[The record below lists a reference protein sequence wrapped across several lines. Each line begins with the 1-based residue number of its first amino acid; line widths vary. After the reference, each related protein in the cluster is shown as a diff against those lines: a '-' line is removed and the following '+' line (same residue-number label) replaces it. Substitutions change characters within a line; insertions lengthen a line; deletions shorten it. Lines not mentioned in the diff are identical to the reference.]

1 MFSGKPILWIFTAIL
16 TLSFCSPWAAMA
28 QSGEPRLIPLALDT
42 TTTTIP
48 SQDFVVYGRA
58 TKGHPV
64 GTTSEDVDNLEAYTG
79 EGAYEAGIERHVSY
93 QQIPNAKQIREP
105 SKRMP
110 DLETFFEFGGTLE
123 LLTLE
128 MDDSPTKLDIVMS
141 EIMWAIDEG
150 FDEAAGSNTAVIDNP
165 DYHPETNN
173 EVPEKISIPVP
184 QLDNQVIQW
193 IELYNTTG
201 ADITAELFFLFT
213 PFKSHPDRTTVD
225 LDFDG
230 DETDETYTVL
240 DAVDTLFGGSWEL
253 PGKRGD
259 RPDTAFVSA
268 YRIIDYDAVEDG
280 DLEGIPFGSEP
291 ESWAATPDRGSR
303 NTALKI
309 IYKDKVVDL
318 LAVGTPGT
326 KHVPD
331 IFTTRLEKIPVPS
344 DTIVINEVRNDTSR
358 DNVDWIELKNVGTDT
373 VQLKDWE
380 LSIVTAAGTDT
391 DLVDLPEYELEPGEI
406 LLLLNE
412 YPWSTS
418 IIEGVAVEEVDS
430 TEREFAPRYF
440 VYTAVDTDRQL
451 PDTGKFV
458 LLLRSE
464 SDQNGK
470 DNAIEDYA
478 GNGFFGDNA
487 EDLSTLF
494 WPRIGQSRPRNV
506 AAFGNNTFASTG
518 EAWARLRYEEDDGH
532 HKSAWEKV
540 EEGEK
545 GGLGYDPGANLSTS
559 PGTPG
564 YENDAL
570 KSRDAR
576 TVADRELSDGDIS
589 ISEIMYD
596 PGRSGNLPQWIELY
610 NSSRTEAINL
620 KGWRMEIRNPREE
633 TRAPSLIRWTFEDA
647 IILPN
652 QTLLLPSRRGRSHED
667 LSSNRIYDLYK
678 ENREDLGLTDAKKLL
693 LSPTAFHMKL
703 TNGRTLVDAVGN
715 LTTSRPE
722 EKVWDLPAI
731 NPERRR
737 SIVRVYDQGTAEDGN
752 SEASWH
758 RFPLK
763 GADETYYGVQ
773 TDLSSPGYRK
783 GGPVPV
789 SLSSFR
795 PVRME
800 TGEVLIRWKT
810 ESELNNA
817 GFNILRS
824 ESRDSDFTVINTEG
838 IIAGHGTS
846 SEMHIYSYTDK
857 TAKPN
862 VIYYYRIED
871 VSFDGAHQTLTTVRL
886 KGDVS
891 ATGKLTTMWGE
902 LKLQR

>member
-16 TLSFCSPWAAMA
+16 TLSFCSPWAAIA
-28 QSGEPRLIPLALDT
+28 QSGEQRLIPLALSEPLAEEST
-42 TTTTIP
+42 VVAETIP
-48 SQDFVVYGRA
+48 SREFVVYGRA
-58 TKGHPV
+58 TEGHPSNFNDDDEPIDYV
-64 GTTSEDVDNLEAYTG
+64 G
-79 EGAYEAGIERHVSY
+79 EGAYDAGIERHVSY
-93 QQIPNAKQIREP
+93 QQIPYSEVREP
-105 SKRMP
+105 DSKRMP

-123 LLTLE
+123 LLTLQTE
-128 MDDSPTKLDIVMS
+128 DSTLTKLDIVMS

-150 FDEAAGSNTAVIDNP
+150 FDEDAETTTITVQEDDPNTQED
-165 DYHPETNN
+165 ET
-173 EVPEKISIPVP
+173 ITIPVP
-184 QLDNQVIQW
+184 QLNNQVVQW

-201 ADITAELFFLFT
+201 ADIEAELFFLFT
-213 PFKSHPDRTTVD
+213 PFESHPDRPTVE
-225 LDFDG
+225 LDG
-230 DETDETYTVL
+230 VTYTVL
-240 DAVDTLFGGSWEL
+240 DTVDTLFGGSWEL

-291 ESWAATPDRGSR
+291 ESWAATPNNGSR
-303 NTALKI
+303 NTEGI

-318 LAVGTPGT
+318 LAIGTPGT

-373 VQLKDWE
+373 IDLEDWE
-380 LSIVTAAGTDT
+380 LSIVTDTGMDT
-391 DLVDLPEYELEPGEI
+391 DLVDLPEYELEPGAL

-440 VYTAVDTDRQL
+440 VYTAVDTARQL

-506 AAFGNNTFASTG
+506 AEFGSNTFASTD

-545 GGLGYDPGANLSTS
+545 GGLGYDPGANLLTS

-693 LSPTAFHMKL
+693 LSPTAFHIRL

-715 LTTSRPE
+715 LTTTRPE

>member
-1 MFSGKPILWIFTAIL
+1 MFSGKLILSIFTAIL
-16 TLSFCSPWAAMA
+16 TLFLCSPYAAIA
-28 QSGEPRLIPLALDT
+28 QSDEQRLIPLAVDT
-42 TTTTIP
+42 PHDGMPDNDTIET
-48 SQDFVVYGRA
+48 QEIRAQEFVVYGRA
-58 TKGHPV
+58 YEGHPE
-64 GTTSEDVDNLEAYTG
+64 SLEDENINDPDNYVG
-79 EGAYEAGIERHVSY
+79 EGAYDAGIERHVSY
-93 QQIPNAKQIREP
+93 QYIPHSQELLEP
-105 SKRMP
+105 NSARMP

-123 LLTLE
+123 LLTTNE
-128 MDDSPTKLDIVMS
+128 SRTKHDIVMS

-150 FDEAAGSNTAVIDNP
+150 FDEAAGSNIAEIDNP
-165 DYHPETNN
+165 DYDPEASPGT
-173 EVPEKISIPVP
+173 PESETKIRIPVP
-184 QLDNQVIQW
+184 QLNNQVIQW

-201 ADITAELFFLFT
+201 DPITAKLFFLFT
-213 PFKSHPDRTTVD
+213 PFESHPDRPTVEL
-225 LDFDG
+225 LDG
-230 DETDETYTVL
+230 VTYTVL
-240 DAVDTLFGGSWEL
+240 DTVDTLFGGSWEL

-268 YRIIDYDAVEDG
+268 YRIIDYDAVETGSDR
-280 DLEGIPFGSEP
+280 DAQLEGIPFGSEP

-418 IIEGVAVEEVDS
+418 ILEGVAVEEVDS

-487 EDLSTLF
+487 EDVSTLF

-506 AAFGNNTFASTG
+506 AAFGPNTFASTG

-545 GGLGYDPGANLSTS
+545 GGLGYDPGANLLTS

-610 NSSRTEAINL
+610 NSSTTEAINL
-620 KGWRMEIRNPREE
+620 KGWRMEIRNPREG

-693 LSPTAFHMKL
+693 LSPTAFYMKL

-722 EKVWDLPAI
+722 EKVWDLPAV

-763 GADETYYGVQ
+763 GADATYYGVQ

-795 PVRME
+795 PVHME

-862 VIYYYRIED
+862 VIYYRTYAALIFSAGDLSCLERYSE
-871 VSFDGAHQTLTTVRL
+871 SNPCLT
-886 KGDVS
+886 
-891 ATGKLTTMWGE
+891 
-902 LKLQR
+902 